1 MNCVKCGTE
10 LPAIDGPGRPR
21 KFCGEVCRKAA
32 TLEIRRLDGRISK
45 LEAMESTYRFKG
57 ASLAGSV
64 AVEIRRLEARLGDL
78 LAAQEGDAEVAG
90 HE

>member
-1 MNCVKCGTE
+1 MTTCYKCGTE

-32 TLEIRRLDGRISK
+32 GLEVGRLNARIAK
-45 LEAMESTYRFKG
+45 LETSESIYRFKG

-64 AVEIRRLEARLGDL
+64 SVEIKRLEGRLAAL

-90 HE
+90 S